1 MRINRFFTDQG
12 ICSRREADRYVAEGR
27 VRIGDRLAV
36 PGDQVQ
42 PGDKI
47 YFDGKLMTSQK
58 SEDVVIAFNKPVGV
72 ECTSDPRVADNII
85 KVVNY
90 PERLFHIGRL
100 DKMSEGLILLTNIGD
115 LVNAVLRK
123 AHGHEKEYL
132 VWLNG
137 PITKQ
142 QVSQLRR
149 GILLDDGKTLPCKIT
164 QLGDDKLLMVLIE
177 GRNRQIRR
185 MIEAVE
191 LRVSR
196 LKRVRFMNVKL
207 GDLPVGK
214 WKRLEGHTLNNLLS
228 SAKLIRNSERAD

>member
-1 MRINRFFTDQG
+1 MRINRFFSDNG
-12 ICSRREADRYVAEGR
+12 ICSRREADRHVEDGR
-27 VRIGDRLAV
+27 VRINERIAI
-36 PGDQVQ
+36 PGDKVQ
-42 PGDKI
+42 EGDKI
-47 YFDGKLMTSQK
+47 YLDGKLVTPQK
-58 SEDVVIAFNKPVGV
+58 SEHVVIAFNKPVGV
-72 ECTSDPRVADNII
+72 ECTSDPRVEDNII
-85 KVVNY
+85 KAVNY

-132 VWLNG
+132 VWLNE

-142 QVSQLRR
+142 KVGKLRR
-149 GILLDDGKTLPCKIT
+149 GIMLEDGMTLPCKIT
-164 QLGDDKLLMVLIE
+164 QIDDKKLLIVLIE

-185 MIEAVE
+185 MVEAVD

-207 GDLPVGK
+207 GPLPVGK
-214 WKRLEGHTLNNLLS
+214 WQKLSGPTLHKLLS
-228 SAKLIRNSERAD
+228 DAKLNHLIEECR

>member
-1 MRINRFFTDQG
+1 MRINRFFTDLG
-12 ICSRREADRYVAEGR
+12 ICSRREADRYVADGR
-27 VRIGDRLAV
+27 VRIGDRLAI
-36 PGDQVQ
+36 
-42 PGDKI
+42 PGDKVQEGDKV
-47 YFDGKLMTSQK
+47 YLDGKLVTSKK
-58 SEDVVIAFNKPVGV
+58 SEDIVIAYHKPVGV
-72 ECTSDPRVADNII
+72 ECTSDPRVEDNII
-85 KVVNY
+85 KSVNF

-123 AHGHEKEYL
+123 AYGHEKEYL

-142 QVSQLRR
+142 QVGQLRR
-149 GILLDDGKTLPCKIT
+149 GIKLDDGYTLPCKIT
-164 QLGDDKLLMVLIE
+164 QLSENKLLIVLVE

-185 MIEAVE
+185 MIEAVG

-207 GDLPVGK
+207 GTLAVGK
-214 WKRLEGHTLNNLLS
+214 WVRLEGRPLKELLK
-228 SAKLIRNSERAD
+228 SAKLDHLL